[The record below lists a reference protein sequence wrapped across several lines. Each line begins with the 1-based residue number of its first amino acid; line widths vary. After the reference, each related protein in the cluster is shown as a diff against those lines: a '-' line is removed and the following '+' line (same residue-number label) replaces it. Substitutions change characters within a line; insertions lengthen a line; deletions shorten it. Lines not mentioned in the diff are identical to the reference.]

1 MTLEEKVLEVVTR
14 FCQSNK
20 PFTSLDVSNTVKV
33 EGFGATR
40 HRDIASLVRESY
52 NNGELDSL
60 GFTRSLIDVFVGG
73 MNRKAYLY
81 HGLNYDIYDYA
92 DVGQKPIPPKQSVSN
107 APKTN
112 VSVKI
117 NNVASVPSVTNTP
130 NPVSS
135 NTIVTF
141 RQVRGDGRLEVPP
154 KFLKELSLDSGD
166 SVKVIR
172 INNNSLKIITCLITD
187 GLLNDEKC
195 LKINSQGRLFI
206 PSDILSKYT
215 IVNVKI
221 ELCNG
226 EILISNSN
234 TTFVRS
240 ALSFTF

>member
-33 EGFGATR
+33 EGFSATR

-92 DVGQKPIPPKQSVSN
+92 DVGQTPIPPKQSV
-107 APKTN
+107 ADVPKTN

-117 NNVASVPSVTNTP
+117 NNVASVPPVTNTT
-130 NPVSS
+130 NSVSS
-135 NTIVTF
+135 NTIVVF
-141 RQVRGDGRLEVPP
+141 KQVRGDGRLEIPP

-166 SVKVIR
+166 SVKVVR
-172 INNNSLKIITCLITD
+172 INNNSLKIITD